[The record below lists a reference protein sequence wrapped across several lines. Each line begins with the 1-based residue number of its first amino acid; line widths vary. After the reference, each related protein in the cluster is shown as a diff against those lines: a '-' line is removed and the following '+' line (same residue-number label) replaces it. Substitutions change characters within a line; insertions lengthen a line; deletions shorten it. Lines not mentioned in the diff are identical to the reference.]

1 MNIKDFFIWDQDKF
15 EIMKQ
20 NILGGLHVKLRNS
33 ETIFKYSKIKTNTQ
47 EVIHVNFDRV
57 KTYLIGTFAP
67 LLINSYTI
75 VTRWIN
81 RPERNPNE
89 FHNWSKLSLAHIE
102 FAGFIIMIGRTLSH
116 LTVLGINYLIN
127 HNYSHHEVP
136 RYIKRTINTIIIV
149 SSISVNILYFT
160 ILWISGSIIYEEIR
174 SFINKEFLDDTK
186 TNGIDKLMN
195 ISNSNLTYDKND
207 IIEEDILQQAD
218 TKFANLDYE
227 IFLLLGL
234 FNYAIHLPIGF
245 LRLLN
250 LNNGIR
256 NEKLTEKSLKRKF
269 RKTISKYD
277 PHSVR
282 EINNNIVNISNFS
295 LLRIMIWGKRQIPN
309 YINKVLIPYIKRI
322 SGLIIYRPSKLLI
335 IPLLIPL
342 TFIIISLLILAVSIS
357 IIIMGLGMIGLIIKV
372 NQVSFV
378 GEIELLDWDFDN
390 WRDFIAFLNNMLGL
404 DTSKEQ
410 SLEAIMKFLFAGE
423 DADQNRYEYLSK
435 YAFLNSL
442 TSYSIS
448 HQGVFRTLILLP
460 QIETT
465 DIQKIF
471 VYETKIIQD
480 EGEEQRN
487 NYWINGITEEDN
499 LVLLNELPLFMED
512 I

>member
-1 MNIKDFFIWDQDKF
+1 MNIKDFFIWDQSKF
-15 EIMKQ
+15 DIMKQ
-20 NILGGLHVKLRNS
+20 NILGGLYVTLRNT

-47 EVIHVNFDRV
+47 KVIHVNFDRV
-57 KTYLIGTFAP
+57 KTYLKGTFAP

-102 FAGFIIMIGRTLSH
+102 FAGFIIMISKTFSH
-116 LTVLGINYLIN
+116 LTILAINYLIN
-127 HNYSHHEVP
+127 HNYSHHDVP
-136 RYIKRTINTIIIV
+136 QNIERTFEIIIKV
-149 SSISVNILYFT
+149 SSVLINILYLT
-160 ILWISGSIIYEEIR
+160 ILWISCSIIYEEIH
-174 SFINKEFLDDTK
+174 SFINKEFFDDTN
-186 TNGIDKLMN
+186 TNKSENIMN
-195 ISNSNLTYDKND
+195 ISNSNLTYYD
-207 IIEEDILQQAD
+207 IIDEDILQQAD

-234 FNYAIHLPIGF
+234 FNYILHLPYGF
-245 LRLLN
+245 FRLLN
-250 LNNGIR
+250 LNNGI
-256 NEKLTEKSLKRKF
+256 NKEKLTEKSIKRKF
-269 RKTISKYD
+269 KKTISMYD

-309 YINKVLIPYIKRI
+309 YINKVLFPYIKRI
-322 SGLIIYRPSKLLI
+322 SGSIMYRPSKILI
-335 IPLLIPL
+335 IALLIPL
-342 TFIIISLLILAVSIS
+342 VFTICSLLILVVSIS

-378 GEIELLDWDFDN
+378 GEIELLDWNFDN

-423 DADQNRYEYLSK
+423 DAEEDRFEYLSK

-442 TSYSIS
+442 TSYSIR

-471 VYETKIIQD
+471 VNESDLILD
-480 EGEEQRN
+480 EEQEDN
-487 NYWINGITEEDN
+487 DWFNDITEEENIDM
-499 LVLLNELPLFMED
+499 LNELPQFMED